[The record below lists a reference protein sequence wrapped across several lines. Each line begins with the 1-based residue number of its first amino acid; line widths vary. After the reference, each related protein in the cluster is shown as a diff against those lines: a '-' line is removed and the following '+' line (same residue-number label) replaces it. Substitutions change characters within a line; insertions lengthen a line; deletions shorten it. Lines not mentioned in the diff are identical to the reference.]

1 MFIPRPVKNH
11 GEPKQVA
18 KIRVCWKRSSWRCSW
33 HVNTFPPACRV
44 FWRARKWKT
53 RKIGLD
59 SEEDVPV
66 LWKRKHFRKKT
77 KEGQRD
83 SGGSQGQQIC
93 SQGITFPCS
102 LCKQE
107 VDLPGIFLHR
117 KQHLALHTLGL
128 KWASGT
134 KGARS
139 VIAAQRQSIISK
151 LLSSLTFT
159 EKVLQNTNNAFEL
172 LWKKQMPAYYKIT
185 DNVQCSSTHSPPICH
200 VLVKAVAVCDDRN
213 STWKLDMNDRF
224 TVVSD
229 FGNKPNVCF
238 FGLFDG
244 HHGASAAD
252 FASAE
257 LPVLLL
263 HQLSRFDPSYQ
274 MTPEEQTLISS
285 FSTVFREEYT
295 AAENLFSLKKQT
307 QEPGHEREN
316 LHKAFAN
323 AFWRMDRLLRLGRNE
338 VSRVRWSGCSAVTCL
353 LEGKIKRPPAKRNQR
368 IDDNAGWEER
378 FPSQRMP
385 QILSGELHIAN
396 TGNVQAVLCRNGK
409 GFYLTK
415 DHTVRNVHERRR
427 VLQNGAVI
435 SSHEPHGLLE
445 GHIRTTRGLGFHG
458 NPKLKQFIIPA
469 PQTISVSI
477 DDLCQFLI
485 LATNGLWE
493 VLDKKEVTALTITM
507 FQVYKDIYCSTICKI
522 FSSSKDLLF
531 PFNDSKSTIHTLFQ
545 RGSEEWEPTTN
556 SKENLSDSKYSKS
569 FTRDPKTFLP
579 GMTNCDSCSKKK
591 TDRPTH
597 VDGVP
602 KDSSEKEKIC
612 TKGFYEAAAEY
623 ISHELVNAALVA
635 GSRDNIT
642 VMVILLNG
650 SKYQFLR

>member
-1 MFIPRPVKNH
+1 MVIKSLGSTFSNH
-11 GEPKQVA
+11 
-18 KIRVCWKRSSWRCSW
+18 
-33 HVNTFPPACRV
+33 
-44 FWRARKWKT
+44 
-53 RKIGLD
+53 
-59 SEEDVPV
+59 
-66 LWKRKHFRKKT
+66 
-77 KEGQRD
+77 
-83 SGGSQGQQIC
+83 
-93 SQGITFPCS
+93 
-102 LCKQE
+102 
-107 VDLPGIFLHR
+107 
-117 KQHLALHTLGL
+117 
-128 KWASGT
+128 
-134 KGARS
+134 
-139 VIAAQRQSIISK
+139 
-151 LLSSLTFT
+151 LL
-159 EKVLQNTNNAFEL
+159 
-172 LWKKQMPAYYKIT
+172 
-185 DNVQCSSTHSPPICH
+185 
-200 VLVKAVAVCDDRN
+200 
-213 STWKLDMNDRF
+213 
-224 TVVSD
+224 
-229 FGNKPNVCF
+229 
-238 FGLFDG
+238 
-244 HHGASAAD
+244 
-252 FASAE
+252 
-257 LPVLLL
+257 
-263 HQLSRFDPSYQ
+263 
-274 MTPEEQTLISS
+274 
-285 FSTVFREEYT
+285 
-295 AAENLFSLKKQT
+295 
-307 QEPGHEREN
+307 
-316 LHKAFAN
+316 
-323 AFWRMDRLLRLGRNE
+323 
-338 VSRVRWSGCSAVTCL
+338 
-353 LEGKIKRPPAKRNQR
+353 
-368 IDDNAGWEER
+368 
-378 FPSQRMP
+378 
-385 QILSGELHIAN
+385 
-396 TGNVQAVLCRNGK
+396 GNVQAVLCRNGK

-522 FSSSKDLLF
+522 FSSSQDPLF

-545 RGSEEWEPTTN
+545 REAEEWEPTTN
-556 SKENLSDSKYSKS
+556 LEENLSDSKYSKS
-569 FTRDPKTFLP
+569 FTRDPKNTQTFLP